1 MDFKG
6 SKTDLKHAFSCK
18 TNLKHVFSC
27 TKHVSQIENLVFMVL
42 IDYMDMVLL
51 SVIQKQLVSTTF
63 LFQQKQTN
71 KQTKNGV
78 KIEGEEYL
86 GK

>member
-1 MDFKG
+1 MIMVV
-6 SKTDLKHAFSCK
+6 CK

-42 IDYMDMVLL
+42 IDYMDMVLF

-71 KQTKNGV
+71 KQTNKKWCEDRGRGIFRKIKNTRHR
-78 KIEGEEYL
+78 L
-86 GK
+86 